1 MAPENPEATDFPD
14 EDDDDDRRR
23 DAASTPRRRA
33 RGPRDGRARRRRSA
47 RASRE
52 GARLATS
59 RPSSPRARDL
69 ASRRIRVR
77 GAREVDLLEELPLVK
92 LEFPHVRS
100 RDGRVVAPSADR
112 LLGSRCSRL
121 KPSADAGPARTTC
134 SKTS

>member
-1 MAPENPEATDFPD
+1 MKCDH
-14 EDDDDDRRR
+14 
-23 DAASTPRRRA
+23 DAGSVRPVRRRRA
-33 RGPRDGRARRRRSA
+33 RGISRRVVLGFAGRACFFPERTLQMVPA
-47 RASRE
+47 HD
-52 GARLATS
+52 L
-59 RPSSPRARDL
+59 DL
-69 ASRRIRVR
+69 AVVVLVLPLQ
-77 GAREVDLLEELPLVK
+77 EVDLLEELPLVK